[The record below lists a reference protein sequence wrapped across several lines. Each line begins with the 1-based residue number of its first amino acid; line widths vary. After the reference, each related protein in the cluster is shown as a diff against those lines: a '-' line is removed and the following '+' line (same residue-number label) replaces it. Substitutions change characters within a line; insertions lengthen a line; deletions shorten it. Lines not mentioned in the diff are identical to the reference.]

1 MGYLHTDLIEYKS
14 GNVIKGAAAPK
25 PEAGS
30 FCSWSS
36 FITCI
41 AFFGNH
47 LFSWNNTGE
56 SAGWRC
62 TLHRKGILEQVQ
74 TSLGLYLLPS
84 SLPLRKNIAN
94 QLCVKQ
100 WIHLWANKMDLAFL
114 FLSLFPLLHPSSLP
128 LSVSSFLPFF
138 SLSCFL
144 SIPAQPATF
153 GLGSSGSICLTPG
166 PHHGM
171 AWCCNVCAQREA
183 MSPTAAHRL
192 GSLHPGLGGFQLRG
206 ELEESG
212 LPPLLFGLSAFRMSP
227 SSSQKPSGMARGS
240 GWAFCC

>member
-128 LSVSSFLPFF
+128 LSVSSFL
-138 SLSCFL
+138 SLSL
-144 SIPAQPATF
+144 VSPA
-153 GLGSSGSICLTPG
+153 
-166 PHHGM
+166 
-171 AWCCNVCAQREA
+171 
-183 MSPTAAHRL
+183 
-192 GSLHPGLGGFQLRG
+192 
-206 ELEESG
+206 
-212 LPPLLFGLSAFRMSP
+212 
-227 SSSQKPSGMARGS
+227 SSQFLLSLQP
-240 GWAFCC
+240 